1 MLSLIYKDILIQ
13 KKTVLFSF
21 LYIIFIIFAFQKMG
35 PAMFPA
41 GIVAFTYMLVLSA
54 CAYEDKNKADIML
67 NSLPISRSRVV
78 LAKYLSVLV
87 FLVIGIVCY
96 VMVTFIMQAT
106 ALPIKTYP
114 VSLAGILSTLL
125 AVSLINGL
133 YFPVFF
139 KIGYTRSR
147 IFNFLLFFGVFFG
160 ITILTDFI
168 QENQESIFLQQIAGW
183 FSAQSDIMI
192 AVLMIAMISVV
203 LLSSFTL
210 SLIFYRKREF

>member
-21 LYIIFIIFAFQKMG
+21 VYIIFIIIAFQNVG

-54 CAYEDKNKADIML
+54 CAYEDKNEANIML
-67 NSLPISRSRVV
+67 NSLPIPRFHVV

-87 FLVIGIVCY
+87 FLVIGFVCY
-96 VMVTFIMQAT
+96 VIVTTIMQVT

-114 VSLAGILSTLL
+114 VSLAGILGAVL

-139 KIGYTRSR
+139 KNGYIRSR

-168 QENQESIFLQQIAGW
+168 NENPESIFIQRIVGW
-183 FSAQSDIMI
+183 FSAQPDMMI
-192 AVLMIAMISVV
+192 AALMVALISVV
-203 LLSSFTL
+203 LISSLTL
-210 SLIFYRKREF
+210 SLIFYKKREF